1 MSITTIIFII
11 LAIVFVVAYFRS
23 LPTAMRSQQA
33 KLLAN
38 GATTAAFTL
47 GKVGKEVVSAASKA
61 GVAAANEVQLSHK
74 EKLNEI
80 EQAFDAKLA
89 EYGGSTR
96 RYGVAIGDS
105 INDALMI
112 SAANKNLNETIA
124 AQRERAAKIEEY
136 LASQAK

>member
-11 LAIVFVVAYFRS
+11 LAIVFVAAYFRS

-38 GATTAAFTL
+38 GATTTAFAI
-47 GKVGKEVVSAASKA
+47 GKVAKEVVSATSKA
-61 GVAAANEVQLSHK
+61 GIVAANEVQLSHK
-74 EKLNEI
+74 ETLTKI
-80 EQAFDAKLA
+80 EKDFDAKLA
-89 EYGGSTR
+89 EHGGSTR

-112 SAANKNLNETIA
+112 TAANKNLNETIT
-124 AQRERAAKIEEY
+124 AQRERAAKLEELY
-136 LASQAK
+136 AAQA

>member
-1 MSITTIIFII
+1 MSITSVIFII
-11 LAIVFVVAYFRS
+11 LVIIFVVAYFRS

-38 GATTAAFTL
+38 GATTTAFAI
-47 GKVGKEVVSAASKA
+47 GKVAKEVVAATAKA

-74 EKLNEI
+74 ETLTKI
-80 EQAFDAKLA
+80 EKDFDAKLA
-89 EYGGSTR
+89 EHGGSTR

-112 SAANKNLNETIA
+112 TAANKNLSETIA
-124 AQRERAAKIEEY
+124 AQKERAAKLEELY
-136 LASQAK
+136 AKQA

>member
-11 LAIVFVVAYFRS
+11 LVIVFVVAYFRS

-38 GATTAAFTL
+38 GATTTAFAI
-47 GKVGKEVVSAASKA
+47 GKVGKEVISAASKA

-74 EKLNEI
+74 ETLTKLEKD
-80 EQAFDAKLA
+80 FDAKLA

-112 SAANKNLNETIA
+112 NAANRNLNETIT
-124 AQRERAAKIEEY
+124 AQRERAAKLEELY
-136 LASQAK
+136 AAKA

>member
-11 LAIVFVVAYFRS
+11 LFIVFVVAYFRS

-38 GATTAAFTL
+38 SATTTAFAI
-47 GKVGKEVVSAASKA
+47 GKVAKEVVSATSKA
-61 GVAAANEVQLSHK
+61 GIAAANEVQLSHK
-74 EKLNEI
+74 ETLTKI
-80 EQAFDAKLA
+80 EKDFDAKLA
-89 EYGGSTR
+89 EHGGSTR

-112 SAANKNLNETIA
+112 SAANKNLNETIT
-124 AQRERAAKIEEY
+124 AQQERAAKLEELY
-136 LASQAK
+136 AAQA

>member
-11 LAIVFVVAYFRS
+11 LAIVFIVAYFRS

-38 GATTAAFTL
+38 GATTTAFAI
-47 GKVGKEVVSAASKA
+47 GKVAKEVVAATSKV

-74 EKLNEI
+74 ETLTKL
-80 EQAFDAKLA
+80 EQEFDAKLA
-89 EYGGSTR
+89 EHGGSTR

-112 SAANKNLNETIA
+112 TAANKNLNETIT
-124 AQRERAAKIEEY
+124 AQRERAAKLEELY
-136 LASQAK
+136 AAQA

>member
-11 LAIVFVVAYFRS
+11 LVIVFVVAYFRS

-38 GATTAAFTL
+38 GATTTAFAI
-47 GKVGKEVVSAASKA
+47 GKVGKEVISAASKA

-74 EKLNEI
+74 ETLTKLEKD
-80 EQAFDAKLA
+80 FDAKLA

-112 SAANKNLNETIA
+112 NAANRNLNETIT
-124 AQRERAAKIEEY
+124 AQRERAAKLEELY
-136 LASQAK
+136 AAQA